1 MNLVAN
7 AAEAHTEAGTVRI
20 TTRNRYVDRPIEGY
34 DTVRPGEFVLLRVR
48 DEGVGISEEDL
59 QHIFE
64 PFYTKK
70 VMGRSGTGLGMA
82 VVWGTVQ
89 DHDGYIHID
98 SNGEGGTAVTI
109 YFPVSGET
117 AAVREAGPEPLAH
130 YLGEGESVLVVD
142 DVPEQREI
150 AAKMLEK
157 LGYRV
162 DCVESGETAVAR
174 LADHPADLVVL
185 DMIMDPGMDGLET
198 YRRIIAIRPGQR
210 AVIASGFAETDSV
223 KEALRLGA
231 GTYIKKPY
239 SLAELGRAVKTELEK
254 DRRKPAP
261 GSCGMEGEPEGEEAS

>member
-7 AAEAHTEAGTVRI
+7 AAEAHEEAGTVRI
-20 TTRNRYVDRPIEGY
+20 ATRNRYVDRPIEGY
-34 DTVRPGEFVLLRVR
+34 DTLRPGEFVLLRVR
-48 DEGVGISEEDL
+48 DEGMGIPEEDL

-89 DHDGYIHID
+89 DHNGYIHID
-98 SNGEGGTAVTI
+98 SDGEQGTTVTI
-109 YFPVSGET
+109 YFPVSREA
-117 AAVREAGPEPLAH
+117 AAVREAGPAPLES
-130 YLGEGESVLVVD
+130 YLGEGESILVVD

-150 AAKMLEK
+150 AAQMLRK

-162 DCVESGETAVAR
+162 DCVESGETAVAW
-174 LADHPADLVVL
+174 LADRRADLVVL

-223 KEALRLGA
+223 REALGLGA
-231 GTYIKKPY
+231 GKYIKKPY
-239 SLAELGRAVKTELEK
+239 SMEELGRAVKTELEK
-254 DRRKPAP
+254 DRRQSDGNGP
-261 GSCGMEGEPEGEEAS
+261 GTETDRAAE